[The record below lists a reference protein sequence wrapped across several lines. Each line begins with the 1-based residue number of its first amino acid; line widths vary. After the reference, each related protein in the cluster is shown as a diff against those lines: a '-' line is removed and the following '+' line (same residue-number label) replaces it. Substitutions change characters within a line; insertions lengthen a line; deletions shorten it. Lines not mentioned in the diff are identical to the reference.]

1 MLQSL
6 VSPHAAGEDITRMNQ
21 AIGEHLSISNWDDC
35 RITVVIPTY
44 NEADNLPSISEALL
58 RLEWPHLQL
67 LIVDDNSPDGTGAV
81 ADKLAALYNAGLAA
95 GERSRLVVMHRT
107 GKGGLGT
114 AYVAGMTRA
123 IADGADYIVQMDADF
138 SHSPRYLPQMLGTL
152 LATGADVVIGSR
164 YVPGGSLD
172 EGWEWN
178 RRLLSWW
185 ANLYSRAILGLRI
198 RDMTA
203 GFKMWRRSALEVIG
217 LQDVRSN
224 GYSFQVEMAYLCE
237 KLGFRLVEI
246 PIHFEDRRIGQS
258 KLDIPVKLESA
269 WRTWQIRWQ
278 YRHLRSP
285 SRMQAA
291 SPVQAAGAAQTAGQA
306 QATGPTQAAPTAQ
319 APGTAAMQGRQVS
332 ADERR

>member
-1 MLQSL
+1 
-6 VSPHAAGEDITRMNQ
+6 MN
-21 AIGEHLSISNWDDC
+21 ATIGERISITDWDDC

-44 NEADNLPSISEALL
+44 NEADNLPAISEALL
-58 RLEWPHLQL
+58 RLDWPYLQL

-81 ADKLAALYNAGLAA
+81 ADALAAKYNAGIPV
-95 GERSRLVVMHRT
+95 GERPRLLVLHRE

-138 SHSPRYLPQMLGTL
+138 SHSPRYLPQMLGVL

-172 EGWEWN
+172 AGWEWN

-203 GFKMWRRSALEVIG
+203 GFKMWRRSALQAIG
-217 LQDVRSN
+217 LQNVRSN

-237 KLGFRLVEI
+237 KLGFRLIEI
-246 PIHFEDRRIGQS
+246 PIHFEDRRIGHS
-258 KLDIPVKLESA
+258 KLDVPVKLESA
-269 WRTWQIRWQ
+269 WRTWEIRWQ
-278 YRHLRSP
+278 YRHLHGPLAGQDVNPMLQVSGQVVP
-285 SRMQAA
+285 H
-291 SPVQAAGAAQTAGQA
+291 AAGQI
-306 QATGPTQAAPTAQ
+306 
-319 APGTAAMQGRQVS
+319 S
-332 ADERR
+332 AEERG